1 MKLTI
6 AKEHLIYGLQA
17 VQNAVSERQTLP
29 VLSNVLLRTVED
41 GLEITGTNMDLKII
55 CTVKA
60 SVAVHGTTT
69 LPARRFLQ
77 IVSKL
82 PTPLISLSV
91 NEKHQCT
98 IESGTV
104 YFKLFG
110 LPAEDFPLIPQID
123 ESQYV
128 VLKALNLKK
137 MVERTAFA
145 MSLEDTRAVLNGLNF
160 CVMGGTLTL
169 VATDGRRMALC
180 EDNVI
185 ANSGDGQ
192 CIIPSKTVSE
202 LKKLISVDSE
212 VKVCWE
218 PRQALFMIQ
227 GDKGST
233 IQLITKLMEGVYPNY
248 KQVVPVEL
256 KHSLVLSREEFLN
269 ALTRAELMTSE
280 RSHVVKLQ
288 FANNQLTLTA
298 NSAEVGEAKETM
310 IVSHEGPEISISFNP
325 TFLMDPLKTLD
336 DGEVFLEINDEFSPA
351 LLKTKEKCQFVVM
364 PMRSPT
370 A

>member
-17 VQNAVSERQTLP
+17 VQNAVAERQTLP
-29 VLSNVLLRTVED
+29 VLSNVLLRTTED

-60 SVAVHGTTT
+60 TIEVQGTTT

-82 PTPLISLSV
+82 PTPLVTLDV
-91 NEKHQCT
+91 NEMHQCNIT
-98 IESGTV
+98 SGTV
-104 YFKLFG
+104 FFKLFG
-110 LPAEDFPLIPQID
+110 LPAEDFPVIAQI
-123 ESQYV
+123 EETQYV
-128 VLKALNLKK
+128 TLKSLQFKK
-137 MVERTAFA
+137 MIERTSFA
-145 MSLEDTRAVLNGLNF
+145 MSQEDNRAVLNGLNF
-160 CVMGGTLTL
+160 CVMEGNLTL

-180 EDNVI
+180 EDKVEGSSN
-185 ANSGDGQ
+185 DGQ

-202 LKKLISVDSE
+202 LRKLISFDGS

-218 PRQALFMIQ
+218 SNKAVFKIE
-227 GDKGST
+227 GDKGAS

-269 ALTRAELMTSE
+269 AIVRAELMTSE
-280 RSHVVKLQ
+280 RSHVVKLL
-288 FANNQLTLTA
+288 FGTNQLTI
-298 NSAEVGEAKETM
+298 SASSSEVGEAKETLL
-310 IVSHEGPEISISFNP
+310 INHEGPDISISFNP

-351 LLKTKEKCQFVVM
+351 LLRAKEHSQFVVM
-364 PMRSPT
+364 PMRSP
-370 A
+370 AS